1 MTINARHRK
10 HYKAGSVW
18 KPGEQEKA
26 QERAASWVDRFL
38 EWVLRRNPQLLGAF
52 KDACS
57 R

>member
-26 QERAASWVDRFL
+26 QERAASWVDHFL
-38 EWVLRRNPQLLGAF
+38 EWVRRRNPQLLGAF